1 MFFYLSKIVWFF
13 AQPSSLLAVLFAIGT
28 YLYWR
33 GQGRKG
39 VRAFFAAAL
48 IYAIGGLSPLGNILL
63 IPLEQAHVRDAG
75 QAMDPPQGIIV
86 LGGAVDTVVASAR
99 DEVPLTEAAER
110 LTATVAL
117 ARRFPEA
124 KIVFSGGDGALVY
137 RGMTEAAAVRRF
149 FSEMGLDLS
158 RVIFEERSRTTYE
171 NALFTKDLLGPQSK
185 ERWLLVT
192 SAFHMPRAVS
202 AFGSVGFKTTPWP
215 VDFRTRG
222 YQDLIRFPP
231 RPSEG
236 WRRIDL
242 AVKEWIG
249 LAAYRLT
256 GRSGD

>member
-13 AQPSSLLAVLFAIGT
+13 LQPSSLILVLFVIGM
-28 YLYWR
+28 YLNWR
-33 GQGRKG
+33 GWM
-39 VRAFFAAAL
+39 RAGLRVFSAAAL
-48 IYAIGGLSPLGNILL
+48 IYAIGGMSPLGNILI
-63 IPLEQAHVRDAG
+63 IPLEEAYVREG
-75 QAMDPPQGIIV
+75 QTVEPPQGIIA
-86 LGGAVDTVVASAR
+86 LGGAVDTIVASAR
-99 DEVPLTEAAER
+99 DEVSLTDAAER

-137 RGMTEAAAVRRF
+137 RGITEAEAVRRF

-158 RVIFEERSRTTYE
+158 RVIFEDRSRTTYE
-171 NALFTKDLLGPQSK
+171 NALFTKEIVQPLSQ

-192 SAFHMPRAVS
+192 SAFHMPRAVETFK
-202 AFGSVGFKTTPWP
+202 AVGFNVTPWP
-215 VDFRTRG
+215 VDYRTRG
-222 YQDLIRFPP
+222 YQDMIRFPP

-256 GRSGD
+256 GRSAE